1 MRQRLELR
9 EQISCGDEVFFDLV
23 FQGVEGIELC
33 FIAKFADKGES
44 ERLAIEIAFEI
55 KEMSFDV

>member
-9 EQISCGDEVFFDLV
+9 EQIPCGDEIFFDLA
-23 FQGVEGIELC
+23 FQGVEGIKFC
-33 FIAKFADKGES
+33 FVAEFADEGES

-55 KEMSFDV
+55 K